1 MSSSKTKERLP
12 LSTPVLHILLALGG
26 QRLHGYAIMQA
37 IAEKTDGQAT
47 ILPGTLYTTLN
58 RMVDDALVEEALPPS
73 EQPDD
78 ERRRRY
84 YQITE
89 FGRQAVMAESERMA
103 VLLAVARREHLAGD
117 SAHDGD
123 LAAEE
128 S

>member
-1 MSSSKTKERLP
+1 MDRGDVTDRLP

-26 QRLHGYAIMQA
+26 RKLHGYAIMQA
-37 IAEKTDGQAT
+37 IADKTDGRAT

-58 RMVDDALVEEALPPS
+58 RMVDDGLVEEAKPPS

-84 YQITE
+84 YRITE
-89 FGRQAVMAESERMA
+89 LGRQTVMAESERMA
-103 VLLAVARREHLAGD
+103 VLLDVARREHLAGE
-117 SAHDGD
+117 AARDGR
-123 LAAEE
+123 LAADE